1 MAQFTQNNA
10 LSKLSILL
18 EHLSSQARET
28 DTRNVNLTSHQL
40 IENNNLFSD
49 HLFRTRSDKLSPY
62 VQEVK
67 DKIGEFSRLNDLSLQ
82 GIDRADFA
90 KAALQQV
97 EQQIAALLNAVQA
110 NNAMHQAAKI
120 SSDVRKKVRIKHAKK
135 KNIANQYQTLAGNVL
150 ANSHALYKKLNEH
163 HEFERRLLDMITQR
177 EQQRNKAKN
186 SDTSLLSQEVLAL
199 HQRLGRCRQ
208 AISVIERDI
217 EFVEK
222 R

>member
-1 MAQFTQNNA
+1 MSNPQANAQEIRAHIAPAEQYVRAQPKPTHKDMDALFKVKDTTIKVLTQ
-10 LSKLSILL
+10 
-18 EHLSSQARET
+18 
-28 DTRNVNLTSHQL
+28 
-40 IENNNLFSD
+40 ENNKLTITVNKITIKHERAIKRINTLKSQKRELADVLRD
-49 HLFRTRSDKLSPY
+49 HKRAS
-62 VQEVK
+62 
-67 DKIGEFSRLNDLSLQ
+67 NDMMDDLE
-82 GIDRADFA
+82 
-90 KAALQQV
+90 K
-97 EQQIAALLNAVQA
+97 QA